1 MKVDSY
7 LPIISIDFK
16 DYNHFT
22 KIRRLS
28 TEFCRRDD

>member
-16 DYNHFT
+16 YYNHVT

-28 TEFCRRDD
+28 TEFRRRDD